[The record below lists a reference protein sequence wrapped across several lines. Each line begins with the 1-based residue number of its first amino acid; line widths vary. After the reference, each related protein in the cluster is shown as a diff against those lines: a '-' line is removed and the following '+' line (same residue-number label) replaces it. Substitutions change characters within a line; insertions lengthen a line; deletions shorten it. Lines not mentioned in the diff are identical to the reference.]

1 MAKNIVLLSDGTGN
15 SAGKLF
21 KTNVWRLYQAL
32 ALSPPG
38 SGAPSQIAYYDDGVG
53 SSSFRPAAVL
63 GGAFGWGLKRNVLDL
78 YAFLCRNYE
87 PGDRIYA
94 FGFSRGAFTVRVL
107 SGMITD
113 QGLVTARNDTELKR
127 RALHAFQRYRERYRT
142 PTRIEVPLRA
152 LRNAITGY
160 RTPAQPVREDRRPDI
175 VFLGVWDTVAA
186 YGLPFDELTRAWNM
200 VFRLSVPDRHLSSKV
215 KRACQALAL
224 DDERKTFLPVLWNE
238 LDQPDQNTNAR
249 HIDEEVLTQVW
260 FSGAHS
266 NVGGS
271 YADDALANVPL
282 HWMMVRAQKA
292 GIVFKDGEIERAAA
306 GANIYGKIYDSRRG
320 FGGAYRYLPRDV
332 AIASRDIDNENDHVV
347 VMRPK
352 IHESVLYR
360 IAAGTDHYAPIG
372 LPPRYAV
379 VTAQGEIRDMPAP
392 ALPAMVV
399 ETPADGTTR
408 CRFQQKVWNGVFWRR
423 IVYYV
428 SVYVALSLALFP
440 LLLPGN
446 GACSDA
452 LCGISWLIRD
462 VGAVLPS
469 FVAPWLDSYA
479 EHPSAGLG
487 VAALLAFVLWLGG
500 RLKAKIKDDMRAV
513 WIRDRML
520 APPRPDALMRMR
532 GSRWY
537 IECGKL
543 FRRVVFPTV
552 AGVAAL
558 GILFSGVTQLA
569 FSLMSSAGAVCMPGA
584 GASRKMFAS
593 SDVCWDSGVQ
603 AEQGATYRITMQIE
617 DPAHWTDGGI
627 VTGMNGYRRRKMSAP
642 MYAGLPIRRYP
653 TEAWFQPVVRIGRT
667 GSDEYVL
674 KPVSP
679 LNADVDSTA
688 LVADITARRSGELYL
703 FVNDVVLPM
712 PNAWQVF
719 YKNNT
724 GMATIRIERT
734 R

>member
-53 SSSFRPAAVL
+53 SSSFRPAAIL

-78 YAFLCRNYE
+78 YTFLCRNYE
-87 PGDRIYA
+87 PGDRIYP

-107 SGMITD
+107 SGLITN
-113 QGLVTARNDTELKR
+113 QGLVTAPNDVELKR

-142 PTRIEVPLRA
+142 ATRIEVPVRA

-160 RTPAQPVREDRRPDI
+160 RTPAEPVKDDRRPDI
-175 VFLGVWDTVAA
+175 TFLGVWDTVAA

-238 LDQPDQNTNAR
+238 LDQQDQNTSAR

-282 HWMMVRAQKA
+282 HWMMVQAQKA
-292 GIVFKDGEIERAAA
+292 GIAFKDGEIERAAQA
-306 GANIYGKIYDSRRG
+306 ANIYGKIYDPRRG
-320 FGGAYRYLPRDV
+320 LGGAYRYLPRDV

-352 IHESVLYR
+352 IHESVLCR
-360 IAAGTDHYAPIG
+360 IASGTDHYAPIG
-372 LPPRYAV
+372 LPPRYAT
-379 VTAQGEIRDMPAP
+379 VTAQGEIRDMPA
-392 ALPAMVV
+392 AGLPATIL

-408 CRFQQKVWNGVFWRR
+408 CRFQQKVWNVVYWRR
-423 IVYYV
+423 MVYYA
-428 SVYVALSLALFP
+428 SVYVASLLALFP

-462 VGAVLPS
+462 VGMVLPA
-469 FVAPWLDSYA
+469 FVHPWVDSYA
-479 EHPSAGLG
+479 EHPSAFLI
-487 VAALLAFVLWLGG
+487 VAAVFAFVLWLGG
-500 RLKAKIKDDMRAV
+500 RLKAKIDDDMHAV
-513 WIRDRML
+513 WMRDRML
-520 APPRPDALMRMR
+520 AAPQPDALIRMR

-537 IECGKL
+537 QACGKF

-558 GILFSGVTQLA
+558 WLIFCGVTQLV
-569 FSLMSSAGAVCMPGA
+569 FSLVNSAGAVCIPGA
-584 GASRKMFAS
+584 GASRKVFTS

-603 AEQGATYRITMQIE
+603 VEQGAVYRITMQIE
-617 DPAHWTDGGI
+617 NPSRWTDGGI
-627 VTGMNGYRRRKMSAP
+627 VTGVNGYRREKMNAL
-642 MYAGLPIRRYP
+642 MYLGMPLRRYVM
-653 TEAWFQPVVRIGRT
+653 ESWFQPVARVGRT

-679 LNADVDSTA
+679 IADASSGT
-688 LVADITARRSGELYL
+688 LVAEISARRGGELFL
-703 FVNDVVLPM
+703 FVNDAVLPA
-712 PNAWQVF
+712 PPAWQVF

-724 GMATIRIERT
+724 GAATIKVERV